1 MPGRPCCWSAFT
13 APSVPADPLLHEAPP
28 LATLQDLLQGRAAP
42 HLRQPGPPQ
51 AGARHRRGGRWGA
64 RGGVAGHA
72 VEGQSTGQ
80 GWANPGQPVRALSP
94 GLEAG
99 AALLAGRVCGEP
111 LAALCWG
118 AKAEPHPQ
126 LLIQGACPPAGP
138 SPGGWTRRHG
148 RASVPRR
155 RCRSALDRKQLLL
168 PAHPEGLGGVF
179 LPITRIIIPLVRSH
193 SGDRETLIS
202 KRP

>member
-1 MPGRPCCWSAFT
+1 MVASRAGVDPRALGSQCAQEEARGQDTRAQSSSRPW
-13 APSVPADPLLHEAPP
+13 
-28 LATLQDLLQGRAAP
+28 
-42 HLRQPGPPQ
+42 

-64 RGGVAGHA
+64 WGGVAGHA

-80 GWANPGQPVRALSP
+80 GWANPGQPVRAPSP

-99 AALLAGRVCGEP
+99 AALLAGSVCGEP
-111 LAALCWG
+111 LAALGWG

-126 LLIQGACPPAGP
+126 LLIQGACPPADP